1 MCQEVRIVHRGLCS
15 PSAVVCKNLCF
26 FCQIPC
32 SPNKTP
38 VLKIEIVLELKHGR
52 SWRHG
57 GASEPRQRGPDT
69 ALSLRLPGGGR
80 SESVLRLVEVAPG
93 PPAMVS
99 VPDPA
104 WTAGWP
110 RGGFALT
117 GFVVWPL
124 DYLNVPG
131 ASWATCY
138 KKANSQ
144 KVRNRRRWQWSP
156 DRPQELPRGRVP
168 LCPGRASS
176 SSPLSV

>member
-1 MCQEVRIVHRGLCS
+1 MCS

-38 VLKIEIVLELKHGR
+38 LLKIEIVLELKRGR
-52 SWRHG
+52 SWRRG
-57 GASEPRQRGPDT
+57 GASEPRQRGRTRLCPSVSQEVA
-69 ALSLRLPGGGR
+69 ALSQSSASLKWPRDRLPWCR
-80 SESVLRLVEVAPG
+80 SQTPPG
-93 PPAMVS
+93 QQ
-99 VPDPA
+99 
-104 WTAGWP
+104 AGLEEFS
-110 RGGFALT
+110 GGFALT
-117 GFVVWPL
+117 GFVVWPP
-124 DYLNVPG
+124 DYLNVPV